1 MAGKKPAKPMAGQS
15 KQVVLDPAVYGIS
28 VKYIGTKNSP
38 MICSNCKRTSVRG
51 MIRVRGEEM
60 LCSLRCAEQSSKI
73 GKEDSGDKT
82 Q

>member
-1 MAGKKPAKPMAGQS
+1 MAGKKPAKAMASQA
-15 KQVVLDPAVYGIS
+15 KQVVLDPTIYGTS
-28 VKYIGTKNSP
+28 VKYYGTKNSP
-38 MICSNCKRTSVRG
+38 MVCLNCKRTAVRG

-73 GKEDSGDKT
+73 STQDSGDEV

>member
-1 MAGKKPAKPMAGQS
+1 MAGKKPAKAMAGQT
-15 KQVVLDPAVYGIS
+15 KQLVLDPAIYGIS
-28 VKYIGTKNSP
+28 VKYFGTKNSP
-38 MICSNCKRTSVRG
+38 MVCPNCKRTSVRG

-73 GKEDSGDKT
+73 GKEDSGDEA